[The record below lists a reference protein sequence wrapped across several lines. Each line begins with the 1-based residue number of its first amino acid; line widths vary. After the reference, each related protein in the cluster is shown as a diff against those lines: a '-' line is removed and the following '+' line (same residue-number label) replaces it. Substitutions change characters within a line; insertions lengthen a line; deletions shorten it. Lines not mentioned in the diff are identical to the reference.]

1 VCRSLKAGERTA
13 CDGYPAKSLIVFLTM
28 APPGFG
34 PPGYSVPQRYMHR
47 EPPPEGSDTNTR
59 PYVIF
64 FSYLL
69 TCLAV
74 AVFIMLKLIKRAGV
88 LQNSTAAQPPPR
100 KHVLLF
106 SALAAGSLLT
116 TWTHMFKYFKLSYGQ
131 WLMWRSYYKLE
142 PEQNHWGLW
151 LKETS
156 LFREAWESVI
166 IGNARYWWS
175 HQIFFFALTLGLYL
189 EQKGMIAN
197 LLL

>member
-1 VCRSLKAGERTA
+1 
-13 CDGYPAKSLIVFLTM
+13 M
-28 APPGFG
+28 APLRFG
-34 PPGYSVPQRYMHR
+34 PPGYSIPQRHMHR

-69 TCLAV
+69 TCFGV
-74 AVFIMLKLIKRAGV
+74 AVFIILKLIQRASV
-88 LQNSTAAQPPPR
+88 LQKLTTAQPPPR

-106 SALAAGSLLT
+106 CALAAGSLLT
-116 TWTHMFKYFKLSYGQ
+116 TWAHMFQYFKLSYGQ

-142 PEQNHWGLW
+142 PHQNHWGLW

-175 HQIFFFALTLGLYL
+175 HQIFFFALGLGLYL
-189 EQKGMIAN
+189 EQKGRHSIPFKMEN
-197 LLL
+197 RN